1 MVPNAT
7 DSPGHWREVRR
18 LLHSRRHDLG
28 TEAARL
34 YPSAPRV
41 GGTTLLCRPEWIPA
55 EPLALERVGL
65 AWTDTAPPGV
75 DPGGAASAHL
85 RPWRQ
90 PGRRYASYATALAA
104 IERPRLLQNRPS
116 YRLLSASSAGPAPG
130 LELSRGRYFDVVNAG
145 EAVAHELAQA
155 WLEDPHSISP
165 QRLALRARL
174 GDPCDLRRRRALVAV
189 STLTLRVPAAGT
201 PTFLLHWRDPASV
214 THAGGLYQVMPVGVF
229 QPAGASA
236 AARRRD
242 FDLWRCMARE
252 FSEEFLGTP
261 EHDGAEPLDYARWPL
276 FAKLDAAREA
286 GQLAVWCLGLGTD
299 PLTLA
304 TDILVA
310 AVFRA
315 DVFDALFGGLV
326 AANDEG
332 RVVSWPDLTG
342 VPFTAEVV
350 HRFAGGSEPMQ
361 PAGSAVLELAWRHRA
376 RLLG

>member
-1 MVPNAT
+1 VVPNAT

-28 TEAARL
+28 TVAARL
-34 YPSAPRV
+34 YPSASRV
-41 GGTTLLCRPEWIPA
+41 AGTPLLGRPEWIPA
-55 EPLALERVGL
+55 EPLALEQVGL
-65 AWTDTAPPGV
+65 YWTDTASHGV
-75 DPGGAASAHL
+75 DPGGAVSAHL
-85 RPWRQ
+85 RPRR
-90 PGRRYASYATALAA
+90 PSGRRYASYSAALAD
-104 IERPRLLQNRPS
+104 IERPRLLENRPS
-116 YRLLSASSAGPAPG
+116 YRLLSASLAGPAPG
-130 LELSRGRYFDVVNAG
+130 LELSDGRYFDAVNAG

-155 WLEDPHSISP
+155 WLDDPHSISP
-165 QRLALRARL
+165 QRLPLRTRL
-174 GDPCDLRRRRALVAV
+174 GDPCDLGRRRALVAV
-189 STLTLRVPAAGT
+189 STLTLRVPAAGP

-229 QPAGASA
+229 QPAGESA

-261 EHDGAEPLDYARWPL
+261 EHYGAGPLDYARWPL
-276 FAKLDAAREA
+276 FGRLDAAREA
-286 GQLAVWCLGLGTD
+286 GQLAVWCFGLGTD

-304 TDILVA
+304 TDILTA

-326 AANDEG
+326 AANEEG
-332 RVVSWPDLTG
+332 QVVSWPGLTG

-350 HRFAGGSEPMQ
+350 SRFAGGSEPVQ
-361 PAGSAVLELAWRHRA
+361 PAGAAVLELAWRHRA